1 MLDQS
6 KFGLPLQ
13 FKPEELEDYL
23 KARQCLV
30 VSFFGKSPFSL
41 KSNKGNFIDEMV
53 GRSVFS
59 ERESSV
65 EPSLEPSVECYY
77 CPDRD
82 CIFLH
87 LRSWQDTASLAQKC
101 RQAEQVLESKG
112 ILSFW
117 SSRRYEDARSLLALF
132 HLSHILVCCS
142 PGHTFDI
149 SYVHLFKSLDNL
161 RNKIQPALADLLRT
175 VPGLPRD
182 WTQQGRPCP
191 PRVLFLFM
199 SCPASLRGS
208 RGLRDERKDAKPHK
222 QPPIKRLEYSLEDQI
237 YRILRKARIITNVA
251 ANSLFAVPGNQE
263 FVFVE
268 TGRQGGTQM
277 DQQANLINSCLALL
291 GAADY
296 REEKM
301 VERGPFYSQFLT
313 EEHKDKRCF
322 SNFLRDHIN
331 VGFERGFV
339 DNISKHG
346 TNTRDVHF
354 ELAGLGQWLEVAD
367 KLFKLFTQ
375 ELTSEEGHPHSEAMM
390 TLRDDLET
398 EVMFSELRCKKIQCS
413 VCLH

>member
-117 SSRRYEDARSLLALF
+117 SSRRYEDARSLLAL
-132 HLSHILVCCS
+132 C
-142 PGHTFDI
+142 
-149 SYVHLFKSLDNL
+149 
-161 RNKIQPALADLLRT
+161 
-175 VPGLPRD
+175 
-182 WTQQGRPCP
+182 
-191 PRVLFLFM
+191 
-199 SCPASLRGS
+199 
-208 RGLRDERKDAKPHK
+208 
-222 QPPIKRLEYSLEDQI
+222 
-237 YRILRKARIITNVA
+237 
-251 ANSLFAVPGNQE
+251 
-263 FVFVE
+263 
-268 TGRQGGTQM
+268 RQ
-277 DQQANLINSCLALL
+277 D
-291 GAADY
+291 
-296 REEKM
+296 
-301 VERGPFYSQFLT
+301 
-313 EEHKDKRCF
+313 
-322 SNFLRDHIN
+322 
-331 VGFERGFV
+331 
-339 DNISKHG
+339 
-346 TNTRDVHF
+346 
-354 ELAGLGQWLEVAD
+354 
-367 KLFKLFTQ
+367 
-375 ELTSEEGHPHSEAMM
+375 
-390 TLRDDLET
+390 
-398 EVMFSELRCKKIQCS
+398 
-413 VCLH
+413 

>member
-1 MLDQS
+1 MISRCRRRLT
-6 KFGLPLQ
+6 
-13 FKPEELEDYL
+13 E
-23 KARQCLV
+23 
-30 VSFFGKSPFSL
+30 
-41 KSNKGNFIDEMV
+41 
-53 GRSVFS
+53 
-59 ERESSV
+59 
-65 EPSLEPSVECYY
+65 LEPSVECYY

-251 ANSLFAVPGNQE
+251 ANSLFAVPGKKE
-263 FVFVE
+263 FVFME
-268 TGRQGGTQM
+268 KWRQKST
-277 DQQANLINSCLALL
+277 I
-291 GAADY
+291 
-296 REEKM
+296 
-301 VERGPFYSQFLT
+301 
-313 EEHKDKRCF
+313 
-322 SNFLRDHIN
+322 
-331 VGFERGFV
+331 
-339 DNISKHG
+339 ISR
-346 TNTRDVHF
+346 TV
-354 ELAGLGQWLEVAD
+354 
-367 KLFKLFTQ
+367 
-375 ELTSEEGHPHSEAMM
+375 
-390 TLRDDLET
+390 
-398 EVMFSELRCKKIQCS
+398 
-413 VCLH
+413 